1 MKMASKQKLI
11 KFVKSQNKPK
21 ALEDKA
27 INLIERGILTEQW
40 EVSGFLQD
48 PSKFNGKI
56 RAAEQ
61 NEIINEIEE
70 EYNKRYE
77 AHRKVM
83 DGKCPKCGGKLK
95 FQGDYYRCQW
105 CGAYVAHDGS
115 YMNDPN
121 PYNIVQHNSTMGI
134 FAVVIFII
142 LVIILLIYFVL
153 SYFIFH
159 NFNLTIFAVVLF
171 VLIVALVCT
180 LNNLKHG

>member
-40 EVSGFLQD
+40 EVSRFLQD

-121 PYNIVQHNSTMGI
+121 PLFSGSNSIMGGLI
-134 FAVVIFII
+134 TILFII

>member
-1 MKMASKQKLI
+1 MASKQKLI

-40 EVSGFLQD
+40 EVSRFLQD

-83 DGKCPKCGGKLK
+83 DGKCPKCGGKIR